1 MEINHITITIT
12 PDELE
17 LLGNGLEESL
27 RRQVAKMSRSSFDL
41 LCEEEVNLLRQ
52 LVNCG
57 YSMYL
62 NAGKTL
68 SDGRLCYDVD
78 EFVDHLY
85 NEKDSVEAEA

>member
-1 MEINHITITIT
+1 MEINHITITVT

-27 RRQVAKMSRSSFDL
+27 RRQVGAMSRSSFDL
-41 LCEEEVNLLRQ
+41 LCEEEVNLMRQ
-52 LVNCG
+52 LVHAG

-78 EFVDHLY
+78 ELVAHLY
-85 NEKDSVEAEA
+85 DEKDSVEAEA